1 MSHCVRSPYVTC
13 AICKQKVERN
23 QLKQV
28 HLPECRRKRDQK
40 DNNNNNNNN
49 HNKGKEKEKEVVV
62 EEEQSR

>member
-40 DNNNNNNNN
+40 DNNNNNNH